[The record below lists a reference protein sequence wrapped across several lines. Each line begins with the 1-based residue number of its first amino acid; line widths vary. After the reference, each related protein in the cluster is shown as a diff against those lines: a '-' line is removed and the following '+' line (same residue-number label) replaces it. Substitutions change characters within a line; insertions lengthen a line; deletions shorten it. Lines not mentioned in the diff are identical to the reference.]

1 MTRQRKLGKARVDF
15 ERISAASQRSLGIPS
30 LYEDVTYWSVVCGK
44 ECLFSARRQKV
55 WYEEKKR
62 YYWQRPIRC
71 DNCFRVRQQPRSAK
85 FHMDR
90 SLAALQDAQGDREL
104 MRQCALQIVDYHRQT
119 GRGNLPL
126 AIHLLN
132 AQDSE
137 ENEVLEALAYCRDKL
152 RRS

>member
-1 MTRQRKLGKARVDF
+1 
-15 ERISAASQRSLGIPS
+15 
-30 LYEDVTYWSVVCGK
+30 
-44 ECLFSARRQKV
+44 
-55 WYEEKKR
+55 
-62 YYWQRPIRC
+62 
-71 DNCFRVRQQPRSAK
+71 
-85 FHMDR
+85 MDR